1 MLLPTEEHPETSV
14 PYTIEDTVEELF
26 FEVAQ
31 IEQILSVWETKK
43 KCHLARTAGCREI
56 VCSEETRVCID

>member
-43 KCHLARTAGCREI
+43 MSSCKDR
-56 VCSEETRVCID
+56 RVSGNRLQRGNSRMH